1 MNQRLAEILLFA
13 SIAMNAAL
21 LAFLAG
27 VIRKVMNDME
37 EPAFLQFVKS
47 LYRHSTK
54 SPFMLTILN
63 IPLLGAIPYFC
74 FYGFKNRWM
83 ISGLVLWLIAGC
95 IAKMIKVPIYKKI
108 NALSNDDVDGLMKV
122 RPILNAGNVLQA
134 ILNCASAA
142 LMAGAF
148 MN

>member
-27 VIRKVMNDME
+27 VIRKVMNDMQ
-37 EPAFLQFVKS
+37 EPAFLQFVRS

-54 SPFMLTILN
+54 SSFMLTILN
-63 IPLLGAIPYFC
+63 IPLLGAIPYFY
-74 FYGFKNRWM
+74 FYGFKNRWI

-95 IAKMIKVPIYKKI
+95 IAKIIKVPIYKKI
-108 NALSNDDVDGLMKV
+108 NALSNDDVDELMKV

-134 ILNCASAA
+134 ILNFAAAA